1 MLWEEDKELR
11 DGSDNFDSCI
21 MVESQDRLLT
31 IVLVMNFGQKCRL
44 CFLCL
49 TINCGFCS

>member
-11 DGSDNFDSCI
+11 DSGDNFDSCI

-31 IVLVMNFGQKCRL
+31 IVLVMKAKMQIML
-44 CFLCL
+44 SLPHY
-49 TINCGFCS
+49 

>member
-11 DGSDNFDSCI
+11 DGGDNFDSCI

-31 IVLVMNFGQKCRL
+31 IVLVMKAKMQIML
-44 CFLCL
+44 SLPHY
-49 TINCGFCS
+49 